1 MSRSYAGVRRARRRA
16 SVVNACQ
23 ASTTALLAAL
33 VALGASA
40 AQAADPP
47 ARPAPASADAKS
59 SSNTVSEVVV
69 TAEYRAENVQNT
81 PISITAVNSQML
93 DQRGV
98 TNIIDLA
105 NSIPNVSMRLGG
117 SGSGL
122 SNQVFI
128 RGIGQGDFLFAYSP
142 RIASYVDGVYF
153 STVYGST
160 FDLLDI
166 DHIDVERGP
175 QGVLSGRNAAG
186 GAINIFSK
194 KPTGDGSGY
203 LEATGG
209 SLSRFDI
216 KGVADETI
224 VPDKLFLRLS
234 GMHEQHDGWVK
245 LDNFAC
251 LYPSL
256 AGKLPSNS
264 NGTSSCS
271 EGTLGAVNDWA
282 VRAQLR
288 WVPKEG
294 IEDNLILD
302 YTNSHD
308 TASPDVM
315 TAPLQF
321 DTLDRAAAGSLIPV
335 GFPNN
340 APLPNGLATW
350 FGNIG
355 GPDYGM
361 PVYANTPANVA
372 AGNCLVGSTYA
383 FGPGARTYCLPTA
396 ALAAALYPHNPYVS
410 YASFGNPGLAGQNP
424 GAENLPPGV
433 PNYLDTNSNFADP
446 NIYNLKQYGLSNTL
460 DADLLPNVHVKSIT
474 AWRGYSGVF
483 GSSQSA
489 IAVPIQE
496 AFQGVS
502 HHQFSEEVILTGQLF
517 DKRLDWTAGG
527 FFLNSGERN
536 TGRVDFEGFAFFG
549 GPDVQDFYIDDPATL
564 HNRSGFV
571 DGKLKITDQLS
582 LEAGVRYSS
591 ETKTYSFTRHYVF
604 YQGFA
609 DPSVLNVTYK
619 GTTDSESKWTPRAV
633 LQYQFNPEILAY
645 ASYSTGFTAGGINGR
660 PFNTATDIFPYG
672 PETVK
677 SYEAG
682 LKTELFDR
690 RLRLNGDIFQEDY
703 TNIQVT
709 QLGAA
714 CGCSHST
721 TVFFTA
727 NGGNARIR
735 GFELEAEAHPFAGLT
750 LNASVGYNKFEYT
763 SILPGVSLTTASP
776 QLLAPAW
783 TGSAGAQY
791 LVDMGPLGSLTPRF
805 DVTFQSTT
813 YFSATEPNDPLA
825 QQPGYA
831 LLNARLTWRP
841 TSGKWTV
848 SGAVTNLS
856 DKLYYTQKVDG
867 RTGFGVAYGTV
878 GEPREYTITLR
889 RTF

>member
-1 MSRSYAGVRRARRRA
+1 MSNQHSVRLRARSKRVRSAA
-16 SVVNACQ
+16 SV
-23 ASTTALLAAL
+23 SWIALALALTGPMSLAT
-33 VALGASA
+33 A

-47 ARPAPASADAKS
+47 AAAKSADK
-59 SSNTVSEVVV
+59 NNDKISEIVV

-81 PISITAVNSQML
+81 PISITAVDSKML

-98 TNIIDLA
+98 TNIMDLA
-105 NSIPNVSMRLGG
+105 NSIPNVSMRQGG
-117 SGSGL
+117 SGSGQ

-186 GAINIFSK
+186 GAINIVSK

-203 LEATGG
+203 MEATGG

-216 KGVADETI
+216 KGAIDETL

-256 AGKLPSNS
+256 AGKLPNVVG
-264 NGTSSCS
+264 NTGQGCQV
-271 EGTLGAVNDWA
+271 GTLGAVNDWA
-282 VRAQLR
+282 VRGQLR
-288 WVPKEG
+288 WTPTEK
-294 IEDNLILD
+294 IEDNLSLD

-308 TASPDVM
+308 TASPDVL

-321 DTLDRAAAGSLIPV
+321 DTLDREAAGSLTPV

-340 APLPNGLATW
+340 VPLPNGLATW

-355 GPDYGM
+355 GPDYGL
-361 PVYANTPANVA
+361 PTYANTPANIA
-372 AGNCLVGSTYA
+372 AGNCLIGTTAA
-383 FGPGARTYCLPTA
+383 FTPPARTYCLPTA

-410 YASFGNPGLAGQNP
+410 YASFGNPGLSGSNP
-424 GAENLPPGV
+424 GAENLPGV
-433 PNYLDTNSNFADP
+433 PNYLDTHSNFADP
-446 NIYNLKQYGLSNTL
+446 NIYNLKQWGLSNTL
-460 DADLLPNVHVKSIT
+460 DVDLLPNVHVKSIT

-483 GSSQSA
+483 GSSQA
-489 IAVPIQE
+489 AVAVPIQE
-496 AFQGVS
+496 AYQGVS
-502 HHQFSEEVILTGQLF
+502 HHQFSEEVVFTGKLF
-517 DKRLDWTAGG
+517 NDRLDWTAGG

-564 HNRSGFV
+564 QNRSGFV
-571 DGKLKITDQLS
+571 DGRLQITDKLS
-582 LEAGVRYSS
+582 IDAGVRYSS
-591 ETKTYSFTRHYVF
+591 ETKTYAFTRHYVF
-604 YQGFA
+604 YQGLP
-609 DPSVLNVTYK
+609 DPTVLNVTYK
-619 GTTDSESKWTPRAV
+619 GTSDSESKWTPRAV
-633 LQYQFNPEILAY
+633 LQYQFTPQVMAY
-645 ASYSTGFTAGGINGR
+645 ASYATGFTAGGINGR

-672 PETVK
+672 PETVT
-677 SYEAG
+677 SYEVG
-682 LKTELFDR
+682 LKTALFNH

-703 TNIQVT
+703 TNIQET

-727 NGGNARIR
+727 NAGNARIR
-735 GFELEAEAHPFAGLT
+735 GFELEAEAHPFGGLII
-750 LNASVGYNKFEYT
+750 NASVGYNKFEYT
-763 SILPGVSLTTASP
+763 SLLAGVSLSLSSP
-776 QLLAPAW
+776 QLLAPSW

-791 LVDMGPLGSLTPRF
+791 AIDLGNLGTLTPRL
-805 DVTFQSTT
+805 DVNFQSTT
-813 YFSATEPNDPLA
+813 YFSATEPNDPYA

-831 LLNARLTWRP
+831 MVNARLTWQP
-841 TSGKWTV
+841 LNHKWSV
-848 SGAVTNLS
+848 SGAVTNLG
-856 DKLYYTQKVDG
+856 DLLYYTQKVDG
-867 RTGFGVAYGTV
+867 RTGFGTAYGTV
-878 GEPREYTITLR
+878 GEPREFTITVR
-889 RTF
+889 RSF